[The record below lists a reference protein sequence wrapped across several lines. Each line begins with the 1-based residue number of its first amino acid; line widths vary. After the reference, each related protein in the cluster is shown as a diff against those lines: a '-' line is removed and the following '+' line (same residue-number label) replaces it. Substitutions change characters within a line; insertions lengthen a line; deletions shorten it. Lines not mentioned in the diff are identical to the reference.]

1 MSGLQSTSQLSDIYG
16 REEAQTIRS
25 CFRSLAILG
34 GSRTDPQTDED
45 MSKSL
50 GEHEVE
56 RVRYNRSVGTRNT
69 STSHST
75 QNTRERVVI
84 PAEIAQLPNLTACLA
99 FSGGYPIVKAPV
111 DIINFANVNPA
122 FEE

>member
-1 MSGLQSTSQLSDIYG
+1 MSQ
-16 REEAQTIRS
+16 
-25 CFRSLAILG
+25 
-34 GSRTDPQTDED
+34 
-45 MSKSL
+45 SL

-75 QNTRERVVI
+75 EKARERVI
-84 PAEIAQLPNLTACLA
+84 MPAEIAQLPNLTAYLA
-99 FSGGYPIVKAPV
+99 FAGGYPIVKAPV
-111 DIINFANVNPA
+111 NIINFANVNPT